1 MYSLEACR
9 PSNVVVV
16 VVVVVVLLLA
26 LSLSLF
32 CRCRFHRLVGTLSA
46 SPYWIIQFCTICQIV
61 AAWKSHSVFFFPNYL
76 VREVDIPGTIFAVS
90 LYATREILSY
100 VRVVESCPLI

>member
-46 SPYWIIQFCTICQIV
+46 SPYRII
-61 AAWKSHSVFFFPNYL
+61 
-76 VREVDIPGTIFAVS
+76 
-90 LYATREILSY
+90 
-100 VRVVESCPLI
+100 